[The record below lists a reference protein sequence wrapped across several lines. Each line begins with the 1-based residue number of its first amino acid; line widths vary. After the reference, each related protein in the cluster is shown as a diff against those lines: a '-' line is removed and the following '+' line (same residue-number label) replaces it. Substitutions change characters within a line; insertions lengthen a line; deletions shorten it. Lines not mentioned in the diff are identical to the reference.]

1 MQSLH
6 HFETLKN
13 NLNDNYRL
21 LGEQLNDLGFLPRII
36 AAEEKLSLE
45 KMRLLIVGEF
55 SRGKSTLINAI
66 LGHPVLPSKVN
77 PATAVI
83 NTIQGGAEPQ
93 LRIIDQTGLCTEIAL
108 PEEKVNK
115 FLDQYVTT
123 TNEQAGAI
131 KQVSITWPGRLE
143 KWDFEIVDTPGV
155 NDLDEAREELTF
167 NYLAQADACVLL
179 LDSQQPLSQSEISFL
194 QYKVLS
200 KDVNRLLFVINR
212 MDEVTPAPDDAT
224 NLRLFN
230 YVRGLLNETMTAL
243 PDPEIYLVSSK
254 EALRARYKNA
264 ASPWLT
270 PFEEFEAGLLRFV
283 DSNGCKGRLPEHIE
297 RAMAITHDGN
307 RALEERLQLLAA
319 DGNESA
325 QLFDQLRRR
334 EEQLFVQ
341 KGELNAFMEL
351 VIPDLSER
359 INCAAA
365 ASFTELREQL
375 GTFVSQCANNDDV
388 AELKA
393 KTNEGLRHSLEE
405 ILAVIKD
412 FREELRVD
420 LSNRFTDLYD
430 EELIPGEY
438 QMPQYIDAQEIELSA
453 FRQPEQPAN
462 EAASKRFAQ
471 GGLISFIGSVLI
483 GPMDLVARVA
493 GSLLGIGRKRREQ
506 EYRNRTIQVL
516 REQIDEIIHNSELH
530 SLEIARYEIVPF
542 LNGVSERINSRLQFI
557 RLTIDQEKAILDHKV
572 RNIREEKAT
581 LEKRRENLLQ
591 IMRNLVALRGAL

>member
-1 MQSLH
+1 MESVN
-6 HFETLKN
+6 HFETIKN
-13 NLNDNYRL
+13 NINDNYRL

-36 AAEEKLSLE
+36 AAEEKLCLE

-66 LGHPVLPSKVN
+66 LGHPVLPSKAN

-83 NTIQGGAEPQ
+83 NTIQGGAEPR
-93 LRIIDQTGLCTEIAL
+93 LRIIDQSGQCTDIAL

-123 TNEQAGAI
+123 TNEQAGKI

-143 KWDFEIVDTPGV
+143 NWDFEIVDTPGV

-167 NYLAQADACVLL
+167 NYLAEADACVLI

-200 KDVNRLLFVINR
+200 KDINRLLFVINR

-230 YVRGLLNETMTAL
+230 YVRGLLNETMTSL
-243 PDPEIYLVSSK
+243 PSPEIYLVSSK

-283 DSNGCKGRLPEHIE
+283 VSNGCKGRLPEHIE
-297 RAMAITHDGN
+297 RAMTITHDGD
-307 RALEERLQLLAA
+307 RALEERLQLLDA
-319 DGNESA
+319 DGSESA
-325 QLFDQLRRR
+325 LLFDQLRRR
-334 EEQLFVQ
+334 EERLFVQ
-341 KGELNAFMEL
+341 KGELNAFMDM

-359 INCAAA
+359 IRNAAA
-365 ASFTELREQL
+365 ASFTGLREQL

-388 AELKA
+388 ADLKA
-393 KTNEGLRHSLEE
+393 RTNEGLRNSLED
-405 ILAVIKD
+405 ILAVIKE
-412 FREELRVD
+412 FREELRAD
-420 LSNRFTDLYD
+420 LKDRFTELYD

-438 QMPQYIDAQEIELSA
+438 QTPQYIGAQEIELSA
-453 FRQPEQPAN
+453 FQQPERPAG
-462 EAASKRFAQ
+462 AASKRFAQ

-493 GSLLGIGRKRREQ
+493 GSLLGVGRKRREQ

-516 REQIDEIIHNSELH
+516 REQIDEIIRNSEQH

-557 RLTIDQEKAILDHKV
+557 RLTIDQEKAILDQKV
-572 RNIREEKAT
+572 RNIRDEKAA
-581 LEKRRENLLQ
+581 LEKRRENLHQ
-591 IMRNLVALRGAL
+591 IMQSLVELQGAL